1 MMFDIKRIKLPK
13 FIVKTDQKGWFKGYG
28 LHHASLTVLC
38 ILLFSMVG
46 MGGFG
51 AAFAVGW
58 YASREYGNG
67 PYPPAVFEVFD
78 FVSPLMVAL
87 IYNLVF

>member
-1 MMFDIKRIKLPK
+1 MFDIKRIKLPK

-28 LHHASLTVLC
+28 LHHASLTALC

-46 MGGFG
+46 MGDFG

-58 YASREYGNG
+58 YASREYGG

-87 IYNLVF
+87 IYLVVM